1 MEIDKNY
8 IISCIIFIKTL
19 AKAEY
24 FLYNKYAYW
33 GIAKR

>member
-8 IISCIIFIKTL
+8 IISYIFFIKSL

-24 FLYNKYAYW
+24 FLYNKYVHW